1 MNSQEEKMYECPNC
15 HDNVKEDDEFCPNC
29 GNLFVDTKCDN
40 HNDQDAEGACIICCT
55 PYCKKCGGWYNNLF
69 LCEEHS
75 GYEIYQGM
83 ARVFGSGDSLE
94 VEYAK
99 DCLIK
104 EGLHPFIYSRKASPI
119 SLGGVD
125 YTLYRPSG
133 DFDGHIINELKLM
146 VSVQEVINAEKVLIE
161 LNIIK

>member
-1 MNSQEEKMYECPNC
+1 MNSSEENTFECSNC
-15 HDNVKEDDEFCPNC
+15 SREVKDTDEYCPGC
-29 GNLFVDTKCDN
+29 GSLFLDVMCEN
-40 HNDQDAEGACIICCT
+40 HVNEIAEGACVICST
-55 PYCKKCGGWYNNLF
+55 AYCKKCGGFYNNVF

-83 ARVFGSGDSLE
+83 ARIFGSSDFLQ

-104 EGLHPFIYSRKASPI
+104 ENFHPFIYCRKASPI
-119 SLGGVD
+119 SLGGID

-133 DFDGHIINELKLM
+133 DYNGHIINELKIM
-146 VSVQEVINAEKVLIE
+146 VPVQEVLSAEKLLVE
-161 LNIIK
+161 LEII